1 MDSSICLFQESVREG
16 QHDGNSA
23 EIFENWLSKQMIVA
37 RYEHSPPDEL
47 EDFVCI
53 WEVFCP
59 FFFGGGGSMLILVIL
74 ILYEMFSLLEQYF
87 SPSNQIE
94 EEFTAYLHTYTEM
107 LHKVDG
113 IGDTIEVNYLFIH
126 SPIKKILSSEEMKK

>member
-1 MDSSICLFQESVREG
+1 MNTHLLM
-16 QHDGNSA
+16 NSKTLCA
-23 EIFENWLSKQMIVA
+23 SG
-37 RYEHSPPDEL
+37 RY
-47 EDFVCI
+47 FA
-53 WEVFCP
+53 P
-59 FFFGGGGSMLILVIL
+59 FFLGGGGSMLILVIL

>member
-1 MDSSICLFQESVREG
+1 
-16 QHDGNSA
+16 
-23 EIFENWLSKQMIVA
+23 
-37 RYEHSPPDEL
+37 
-47 EDFVCI
+47 
-53 WEVFCP
+53 
-59 FFFGGGGSMLILVIL
+59 
-74 ILYEMFSLLEQYF
+74 MFSLLEQYF

-126 SPIKKILSSEEMKK
+126 SPIKKNSFKWRNEKVSCIYNVGAVADVEFQLGN